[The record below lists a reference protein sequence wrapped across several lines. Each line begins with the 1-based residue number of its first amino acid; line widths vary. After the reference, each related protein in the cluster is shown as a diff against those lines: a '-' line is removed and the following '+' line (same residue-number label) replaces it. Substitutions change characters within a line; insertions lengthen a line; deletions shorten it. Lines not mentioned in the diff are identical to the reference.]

1 MTLIHKQIYKNDP
14 SRSNNTK
21 KTTARYFERTFFL
34 IGAEELLGGKSI
46 LSKIVPT
53 FEIELETTPPTLLNL
68 PLLMVFLV

>member
-21 KTTARYFERTFFL
+21 KTTARYYVRTIVF

-46 LSKIVPT
+46 LSKNVPT
-53 FEIELETTPPTLLNL
+53 FEIKLETPPPALINL
-68 PLLMVFLV
+68 PLLMVLLV